1 MDRVFQFFPC
11 PPDLL
16 ELYDISGVDFLEK
29 ICYTISIEK
38 LSKKGKN
45 EIRWKTKRIYRA
57 TERHIRH

>member
-29 ICYTISIEK
+29 ICYTIGIEK
-38 LSKKGKN
+38 LSKKGK
-45 EIRWKTKRIYRA
+45 KMKF
-57 TERHIRH
+57 